1 MKLEYIED
9 INGYDE
15 HAVRLSDFD
24 SAQANKFRDVID
36 FLIDNKN
43 PIELTTLDFVE
54 LLNCKLTLRVANED
68 LGISTSDYVIFFCDL
83 TIDSYKSIEKLLE
96 PFCRKESRGY
106 QWLYDIDT
114 PIGFLF
120 SAGQKIEE
128 IL

>member
-24 SAQANKFRDVID
+24 SSQANKFRDVIN
-36 FLIDNKN
+36 FIIENKN
-43 PIELTTLDFVE
+43 PIELTTLDFIE
-54 LLNCKLTLRVANED
+54 LLNCKLTLRVAEED
-68 LGISTSDYVIFFCDL
+68 LGISTTDYVIFSCNL
-83 TIDSYKSIEKLLE
+83 TIGSYKNIAKLLE

-114 PIGFLF
+114 PIGFLL
-120 SAGQKIEE
+120 SAGQR
-128 IL
+128 